1 VIPTTLDNATQDEL
15 TKYGNNYKAFNLI
28 TTALGRNVYD
38 RVTHLEL
45 LMMSDLN
52 CAILIRV
59 LLRLSIL
66 TKIFTIDN
74 TKLSLRNLVNLLMT
88 ALLDLSPYCLTYIL
102 VVLLHILTMNVSN
115 SCFMLLMIMY
125 GA

>member
-1 VIPTTLDNATQDEL
+1 VFD
-15 TKYGNNYKAFNLI
+15 K
-28 TTALGRNVYD
+28 
-38 RVTHLEL
+38 VTHLEL
-45 LMMSDLN
+45 LMMSGLN

-59 LLRLSIL
+59 LLRLSLL

-74 TKLSLRNLVNLLMT
+74 TKLSFRNLVNLLMT

>member
-1 VIPTTLDNATQDEL
+1 VIPTTLDNATQGEL
-15 TKYGNNYKAFNLI
+15 TKYENNYKAFNLI

-45 LMMSDLN
+45 LMMSGLN

-59 LLRLSIL
+59 LLRLSLL

-74 TKLSLRNLVNLLMT
+74 TKLSFRNLVNLLMT